1 MIRRRAM
8 LRALAALPASALLAA
23 PLAAFAQQLGE
34 GMERSG
40 TLDIHNDEER
50 AVFGDLQCTCGCP
63 REAISTCTCGIA
75 AGFRGE
81 VRGMMARGMT
91 REEIKAEW
99 VKRYGPQAL
108 TVPSNTG
115 ANRLVYAAPLVL
127 IAAGGA
133 VAVKVLRGFRQQGE
147 RKAAATAAP
156 VAGAARD
163 EYDEY
168 DDKLDEEL
176 KQLDDE

>member
-1 MIRRRAM
+1 MIRRRTM
-8 LRALAALPASALLAA
+8 LRALAALPASAFLAA
-23 PLAAFAQQLGE
+23 PLVARAQQP
-34 GMERSG
+34 MERTG

-63 REAISTCTCGIA
+63 REAISTCTCAYA
-75 AGFRGE
+75 AQFRGE
-81 VRGMMARGMT
+81 VRGMLARGMT

-99 VKRYGPQAL
+99 VRRNGPQAL

-115 ANRLVYAAPLVL
+115 ANRLVYVVPLVL

-133 VAVKVLRGFRQQGE
+133 VAVKVLRGFRRKAE
-147 RKAAATAAP
+147 DKAAASGHDGGP
-156 VAGAARD
+156 VAGGGR
-163 EYDEY
+163 DEY

>member
-1 MIRRRAM
+1 MMHRRTL
-8 LRALAALPASALLAA
+8 LRALCSLPASALLAA
-23 PLAAFAQQLGE
+23 PLDALAQQLGE

-40 TLDIHNDEER
+40 TLDIRNDEER

-63 REAISTCTCGIA
+63 REAISTCTCAYA
-75 AGFRGE
+75 ANFRSE
-81 VRGMMARGMT
+81 VRGMLARGMT

-99 VKRYGPQAL
+99 VKRNGPQAL

-115 ANRLVYAAPLVL
+115 ANRLVYAAPLVA
-127 IAAGGA
+127 IVAGGA
-133 VAVKVLRGFRQQGE
+133 VAVKVLRGFR
-147 RKAAATAAP
+147 RKADVKAAAAEGP
-156 VAGAARD
+156 VAGAGR
-163 EYDEY
+163 DEY

>member
-1 MIRRRAM
+1 MIRRRTM
-8 LRALAALPASALLAA
+8 LRALAALPPSALLAA
-23 PLAAFAQQLGE
+23 PRGALAQQLGE

-63 REAISTCTCGIA
+63 REAISTCTCAYA
-75 AGFRGE
+75 ARFRGE

-99 VKRYGPQAL
+99 VRRNGPQAL
-108 TVPSNTG
+108 TVPANTG
-115 ANRLVYAAPLVL
+115 ANRLVYAAPLVA
-127 IAAGGA
+127 IVAGGA
-133 VAVKVLRGFRQQGE
+133 VAVKVLRGFRQKAE
-147 RKAAATAAP
+147 IKSVAAAGT
-156 VAGAARD
+156 VAGGDR
-163 EYDEY
+163 DEY